1 MITFPFTD
9 VINAIR
15 NAKKGVEVRE
25 NLAQMGE
32 YCKKYTEEA
41 GTRADAAKSAAE
53 TAATNAKASEKKA
66 TDAVAGIEQTKTDA
80 VQAVQTAQTTATN
93 AVQQA
98 QSTATTA
105 VTTKQTEAVQAV
117 GTAQTGAVKA
127 VDDER
132 DAALQQ
138 VANSTQAAQTA
149 ASNAAASEQAAQ
161 ASKEAAATSAGA
173 AESSATAASG
183 SASASAT
190 SERNANQS
198 AEKSEASAA
207 RSEAAAKKAEAV
219 VGTDK
224 TFTIKGAPAD
234 AKTVGDYI
242 LDRTKET
249 PQPIFYSKAEV
260 DKLLEDCKEAVKR
273 AALLAANPVGKLWG
287 SDDPTSPAS
296 IVGGTWE
303 RIKDRFILAAGDT
316 YAAGSTGGEAT
327 HTHDYALIY
336 NALYGSIVGIDE
348 NLIRSFDYATSTYKT
363 SQVIAYTDVKKN
375 NGTGDNY
382 EDALRISLMRND
394 AKTNTASTM
403 PPYVTM
409 YVWKRIA

>member
-1 MITFPFTD
+1 MITLNFD
-9 VINAIR
+9 EVLKR
-15 NAKKGVEVRE
+15 VYNAKKGVEVRYG
-25 NLAQMGE
+25 LGQGFE
-32 YCKKYTEEA
+32 YCKQFADEA
-41 GTRADAAKSAAE
+41 QGY
-53 TAATNAKASEKKA
+53 ATNAKASEKKA

-80 VQAVQTAQTTATN
+80 VQAVQNAQTTATN

-117 GTAQTGAVKA
+117 
-127 VDDER
+127 DDER

-138 VANSTQAAQTA
+138 VADSTQDAQTA

-183 SASASAT
+183 SASAAAT
-190 SERNANQS
+190 SESNANQS
-198 AEKSEASAA
+198 AENSEASAA

-224 TFTIKGAPAD
+224 TFTIEGAPAD
-234 AKTVGDYI
+234 AAAVGNII
-242 LDRTKET
+242 LDFTKET

-260 DKLLEDCKEAVKR
+260 DAKIKEILAKKQSEDYAKIKFWVS
-273 AALLAANPVGKLWG
+273 P
-287 SDDPTSPAS
+287 DPTSPAS
-296 IVGGTWE
+296 LFGGTWE

-327 HTHDYALIY
+327 HTHDYAL
-336 NALYGSIVGIDE
+336 LYTAFYGAIIDTDE
-348 NLIRSFDYATSTYKT
+348 NLIRCFDYATSTGKPSQSIGQAKT
-363 SQVIAYTDVKKN
+363 VKRNKGFEPDYVDTRN
-375 NGTGDNY
+375 
-382 EDALRISLMRND
+382 ISIMRND
-394 AKTNTASTM
+394 GKTNTASTI
-403 PPYVTM
+403 PPYVAM